1 MRAIQ
6 VTDAP
11 LKSSMHSN
19 LCASLDLRKQGYSP
33 ANHAALPYN
42 LVQMGTQTH

>member
-1 MRAIQ
+1 MRATHG
-6 VTDAP
+6 VDAP
-11 LKSSMHSN
+11 CKSSMHSN

-33 ANHAALPYN
+33 ANHATLLSN

>member
-1 MRAIQ
+1 MHAVQ
-6 VTDAP
+6 ATDAP
-11 LKSSMHSN
+11 HKSSMRRN

-33 ANHAALPYN
+33 ANHAALPHN